1 MLGVPGICGE
11 CPVGLIMRG
20 SWKTLAQMLLRGPIG
35 ILLGCSTISPGEE
48 GRKGRE
54 AVDEERRT
62 EREREIEHLWPL
74 LLLSSG
80 PLSLGSEKAGDC
92 SLAPA
97 GQELCR
103 HGEALRVGANFRLG
117 SGRRPPLQIGG
128 LGARRGPEGVVC
140 GLQSL
145 SHSFPPCCMALV
157 KSLHLSKTLVFL
169 YVNAS

>member
-80 PLSLGSEKAGDC
+80 PLSLGSEKAGE
-92 SLAPA
+92 S
-97 GQELCR
+97 R
-103 HGEALRVGANFRLG
+103 NK
-117 SGRRPPLQIGG
+117 PLSI
-128 LGARRGPEGVVC
+128 
-140 GLQSL
+140 S
-145 SHSFPPCCMALV
+145 
-157 KSLHLSKTLVFL
+157 
-169 YVNAS
+169 